1 MAQRWRTQIPD
12 TGLWVEDFGVQVA
25 HAALKRFPCCVNLL
39 PHFCEA
45 ALLKFETARAQTDH
59 LISCSTHDDVVLG
72 FLLYRRARTP
82 HAALCHLGH
91 RQPASCARRRRG
103 RDLPCMHSAEKSRRS
118 TVTIAV
124 RILCADGHHE
134 TTARALVFSAAQR
147 HRANRVEASV
157 HHRREIAEIAP
168 RSQQAVS
175 CVRRYALGR

>member
-12 TGLWVEDFGVQVA
+12 TGLCVEDFGVQVA

-59 LISCSTHDDVVLG
+59 LISCSTHDDVVFG

-103 RDLPCMHSAEKSRRS
+103 RDLPCMHSAEKSRRD

-124 RILCADGHHE
+124 RILCADGRRE
-134 TTARALVFSAAQR
+134 DIARALIFSAAQR
-147 HRANRVEASV
+147 HRASRVEASV
-157 HHRREIAEIAP
+157 HYRRAIAAP
-168 RSQQAVS
+168 RSQRDVPYV
-175 CVRRYALGR
+175 CRCALGR